1 MRPTM
6 KKKADGLKPG
16 LRGPKRAGA
25 AGLAAA
31 LLALL
36 ILVPTTSQT
45 LPAGPPTV
53 FELELP
59 EAGVAPTAQ
68 AEVVIPSP
76 SLSTVVLHVLRPQAD
91 LIDYG
96 QIGTQINGRPTS
108 IVAQVVAGPRGKQ
121 VRIDLTRYPDYNL
134 VPGRNTVE
142 ILARNRRGREFY
154 ASFVLKTATENL
166 NDFSY
171 QVAVAPGAKN
181 KVPPELALLEPE
193 GEIILA
199 PNARNRR
206 VRIVGV
212 ATAGSDVARV
222 TVNGQPVQLK
232 RGDQVR
238 TRGLKLTHRE
248 SRVGFE
254 HSFDVPP
261 GATRIVVEATDAE
274 GSRTQ
279 LVIPVR
285 VEARPRAETF
295 EGRKFAL
302 IVGISKFRHPE
313 GGITNLRYADAD
325 ARALSRFLQSPAG
338 GRFPEE
344 NILLLQNEQATIARL
359 REAMTGFVSRPGPED
374 LLLVFFASHGS
385 PDPFA
390 PQNLYFIAHDT
401 QVDRMPETAFAM
413 KEFQRMI
420 EANVRARRMV
430 QLVDTC
436 HSAGLTGSRGEQTRS
451 VGNNLISLYAERLLY
466 REEGKAVIT
475 ASDVNEYSQEAPQWG
490 GGHGV
495 FTYFVLEGLRGR
507 ADQNADRLVSVG
519 ELFRFVR
526 QRVRSDTNFAQN
538 PRLLVGTNENL
549 SLAAVAAA
557 GADD

>member
-1 MRPTM
+1 M
-6 KKKADGLKPG
+6 KNNDEGLKRSASG
-16 LRGPKRAGA
+16 FRRAA
-25 AGLAAA
+25 VAGLAAVLVA
-31 LLALL
+31 LLALA
-36 ILVPTTSQT
+36 PTSSQT
-45 LPAGPPTV
+45 IPTGPVTI

-59 EAGVAPTAQ
+59 EISLAPTSQ
-68 AEVVIPSP
+68 GEVVIPSP
-76 SLSTVVLHVLRPQAD
+76 ALTTVVLHVLRPQAD
-91 LIDYG
+91 QIDYG

-121 VRIDLTRYPDYNL
+121 VRIDLKRYPDYNL

-171 QVAVAPGAKN
+171 QVALAPGAKS

-193 GEIILA
+193 GEIVLA
-199 PNARNRR
+199 PSARNRR
-206 VRIVGV
+206 VRVVGV
-212 ATAGSDVARV
+212 ATAASDVARV
-222 TVNGQPVQLK
+222 TVGGQPAQLK

-254 HSFDVPP
+254 HSFDVPA
-261 GATRIVVEATDAE
+261 GATQIVVEAADAE
-274 GSRTQ
+274 GNKTQ
-279 LVIPVR
+279 IIIPVR
-285 VEARPRAETF
+285 VEARPRAEVF

-302 IVGISKFRHPE
+302 IIGISKFRHPE
-313 GGITNLRYADAD
+313 GGITDLRYADAD
-325 ARALSRFLQSPAG
+325 ARALSQFLQSPAG
-338 GRFPEE
+338 GRFPAD
-344 NILLLQNEQATIARL
+344 NILLLLNEQATIARL
-359 REAMTGFVSRPGPED
+359 REAMTSFVSRPGSED
-374 LLLVFFASHGS
+374 LLVVFFASHGS

-420 EANVRARRMV
+420 EMNVRARRMV

-466 REEGKAVIT
+466 GEEGKAVIT
-475 ASDVNEYSQEAPQWG
+475 ASDVNEYSQESPRWG

-495 FTYFVLEGLRGR
+495 FTHFVLDGLRGR

-519 ELFRFVR
+519 ELFRYVR
-526 QRVRSDTNFAQN
+526 QRVRQDTDFAQN
-538 PRLLVGTNENL
+538 PRMLVGTNENI
-549 SLAAVAAA
+549 SLAAVSVASN
-557 GADD
+557 